1 MINPAFSKNISEKVK
16 NSYILPKEIV
26 DIVKQ
31 QNISF
36 DSGQELRTQKVYGDE
51 LFLKLNSLGIEN
63 FDWQNKDVLD
73 VCAGTGFLSYHLL
86 SRVKPKS
93 LTLVDISKNEI
104 NEAKKNLE
112 KFAVNLPLNFVVGDA
127 TKTDFNDNSFD
138 VVIGNSFLHH
148 FYDLPAAIK
157 EFKRILKPGGLFITL
172 HEPTI
177 ASLAMESRNPLII
190 LRYFLYGK
198 SYIDRFYRYRGKGGV
213 APGQGAD
220 VWMFDGNELA
230 ELFLKN
236 GFKNI
241 KIDYWHFFKAKIV
254 AMFGLWLS
262 DKKLKLNFLETILIK
277 IGIYLDLIFKKILP
291 KIFFGSI
298 ILRSEK

>member
-1 MINPAFSKNISEKVK
+1 MLNPAFSRNISEQVK
-16 NSYILPKEIV
+16 NSYILPEEIV
-26 DIVKQ
+26 NVIKQ
-31 QNISF
+31 QNASF
-36 DSGQELRTQKVYGDE
+36 DTGPELRTQKVYEDE
-51 LFLKLNSLGIEN
+51 LFLKLNSLGIKN

-104 NEAKKNLE
+104 NEAKKLLE
-112 KFAVNLPLNFVVGDA
+112 KFVVNLPLNFAVGDV

-138 VVIGNSFLHH
+138 VVIGNSFFHH

-213 APGQGAD
+213 APKQGAD

-241 KIDYWHFFKAKIV
+241 KIDYWYFFRAKIV
-254 AMFGLWLS
+254 ATFGLWLS
-262 DKKLKLNFLETILIK
+262 EKKPKLNFLEIILIK
-277 IGIYLDLIFKKILP
+277 IGIYSDFFLKRIAPRNL
-291 KIFFGSI
+291 FGSVA
-298 ILRSEK
+298 LKAQK

>member
-1 MINPAFSKNISEKVK
+1 MLNPAFSRNISEQVK
-16 NSYILPKEIV
+16 NSYILPEEIV
-26 DIVKQ
+26 DVIKQ
-31 QNISF
+31 QNASF
-36 DSGQELRTQKVYGDE
+36 DTGPELRTQKVYGDE
-51 LFLKLNSLGIEN
+51 LFLKLNSLGMKN

-93 LTLVDISKNEI
+93 LTLIDISGNEI
-104 NEAKKNLE
+104 NEAKKLLE

-198 SYIDRFYRYRGKGGV
+198 SYIDRFYRYKEEGV

-236 GFKNI
+236 DFKNI
-241 KIDYWHFFKAKIV
+241 KIDYWHFFRAKIV
-254 AMFGLWLS
+254 ATLGLWLK
-262 DKKLKLNFLETILIK
+262 DKKLKLNFLEIILIK

-291 KIFFGSI
+291 KNFFGSI